1 MVHVIIT
8 TINEKSKAIEQY
20 ELKEDVKI
28 LLIGDKKSHL
38 IESNDKLIY
47 LSIEDQKSLG
57 FKIVEKCPFNHYARK
72 NIGYLYA
79 LEQGAEFIYHT
90 DDDNIPY
97 NNWSFPAFVCD
108 KQISSNNKYCNTYSH
123 FSDEFVWPRGF
134 PLDEIHS
141 SNDFKI
147 ENTKKEIGVWQGMA
161 DINPDVDAIYRLVFN
176 KEIKFKN
183 NDPVALP
190 SGSFCPFNS
199 QNTLWNHKLIPYAY
213 LPSTTSFRFTD
224 ILRGYITQRVMWEYD
239 LYLGFV
245 GPNVY
250 QERNPHNLMN
260 DFKDEIECYL
270 GVKQLVEILMKMKF
284 SRDPMEN
291 MNSIYKKLASIGMVH
306 SDEVSILNAWLSDL
320 EKIL

>member
-79 LEQGAEFIYHT
+79 LEQGAEFIYDT

-176 KEIKFKN
+176 KEIK
-183 NDPVALP
+183 
-190 SGSFCPFNS
+190 
-199 QNTLWNHKLIPYAY
+199 
-213 LPSTTSFRFTD
+213 
-224 ILRGYITQRVMWEYD
+224 
-239 LYLGFV
+239 
-245 GPNVY
+245 
-250 QERNPHNLMN
+250 
-260 DFKDEIECYL
+260 IE
-270 GVKQLVEILMKMKF
+270 
-284 SRDPMEN
+284 
-291 MNSIYKKLASIGMVH
+291 
-306 SDEVSILNAWLSDL
+306 
-320 EKIL
+320 